1 MCEQLEFI
9 NKIKDSAI
17 DTQIKYKIFASV
29 SIAQAILESG
39 WGSSVLAKKYN
50 NLFGIKALRNW
61 TGKVINITTKEFYN
75 NGTYKEVN
83 QPFRVYNS
91 WKESIE
97 DHSKFLNEDWYINAG
112 VFKATNYVE
121 QIKAIIAGGYC
132 PSPDYI
138 ENIINIIEKYNLNQY
153 DMKGNDNM
161 NIIDTNLNF
170 TRGLPNNNSPKNI
183 VLHHTECN
191 GWSIERLHE
200 LHKGNGWVGIGYH
213 FYIRKDGSIYRGRPE
228 WTLGSHCKGFNK
240 NSIGIAFEGDYHNTD
255 KSMPDTQFNAGL
267 QLISYLK
274 NKYGN
279 MGIYG
284 HREVGNS
291 NCPGKYF
298 PLNNFK
304 NGKAT
309 TTSNNSSGSLDGRI
323 GSCTGNEVRIRSSID
338 TTTNNNILG
347 ILNKNDTVK
356 IFKKVGN
363 WYEIYYGSHGG
374 YISAD
379 YIKLI

>member
-50 NLFGIKALRNW
+50 NLFGIKALRDW
-61 TGKVINITTKEFYN
+61 SGPIANIDTREYTRSGIITVK
-75 NGTYKEVN
+75 
-83 QPFRVYNS
+83 QPFRIYNS
-91 WKESIE
+91 WSESIL
-97 DHSKFLNEDWYINAG
+97 DHALFLKKKW
-112 VFKATNYVE
+112 YVE
-121 QIKAIIAGGYC
+121 ASVFTAKDYKEQIQAIFNGGYTSD
-132 PSPDYI
+132 PNYI
-138 ENIINIIEKYNLNQY
+138 DKILKLINYYNLNQY
-153 DMKGNDNM
+153 DMKGSNFM

-170 TRGLPNNNSPKNI
+170 RNGLPNNNSPRNI
-183 VLHHTECN
+183 VLHHTECT
-191 GWSIERLHE
+191 GWNIERLHQ
-200 LHKGNGWVGIGYH
+200 LHLGNGWVGIGYH

-284 HREVGNS
+284 HREVGSS

-309 TTSNNSSGSLDGRI
+309 TTSNNSSGSLDSRI
-323 GSCTGNEVRIRSSID
+323 GSCTGNGVRIRSAMD

-374 YISAD
+374 YVSAD